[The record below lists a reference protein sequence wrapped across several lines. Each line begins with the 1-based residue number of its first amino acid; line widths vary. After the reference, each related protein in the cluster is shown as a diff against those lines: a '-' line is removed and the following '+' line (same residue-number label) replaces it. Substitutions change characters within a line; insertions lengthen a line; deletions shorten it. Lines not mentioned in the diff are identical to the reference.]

1 MLPITAHCRRIKMPR
16 RSTHR
21 SPARFLGRVI
31 GGAKPAPFPGFV
43 EPCCP
48 TERKLPP
55 SGADWLHEIKHDG
68 YRAQAQF
75 HDGAASVF
83 TRRGN
88 DWAARMPTIA
98 ASMRALPVNNII
110 LDGELV
116 AVDAKGNAVFY
127 ELPAAITTKPARVKA
142 RLIYYA
148 FDLLYLDGFD
158 LRGAVLADRK
168 RVLHALLGS
177 TTGLQLVRYV
187 DHIGDNGELVLEHA
201 CKLGLEGIVSKR
213 ADALYRSGRTTDWIK
228 TKCAAW
234 REANK
239 DRFEKM
245 GRAK

>member
-1 MLPITAHCRRIKMPR
+1 MTPR

-31 GGAKPAPFPGFV
+31 EGAKPAPFPGFV
-43 EPCCP
+43 EPCAP

-55 SGADWLHEIKHDG
+55 SGDDWLHEIKHDG

-75 HDGAASVF
+75 HDGAARVF

-88 DWAARMPTIA
+88 EWAARMPTIA
-98 ASMRALPVNNII
+98 ASVRALPVNNII

-127 ELPAAITTKPARVKA
+127 ELPAAITTKPTRVKA

-158 LRGAVLADRK
+158 LRGAALADRK
-168 RVLHALLGS
+168 RVLQALLDNTSGV
-177 TTGLQLVRYV
+177 QLIKYV
-187 DHIGDNGELVLEHA
+187 DHIKGGGDIVLQHA
-201 CKLGLEGIVSKR
+201 CKLNLEGIVSKH
-213 ADALYRSGRTTDWIK
+213 ADTAYRSGRCADWVK
-228 TKCAAW
+228 TKCPAW
-234 REANK
+234 RNANRG
-239 DRFEKM
+239 RFEKM
-245 GRAK
+245 GQS

>member
-1 MLPITAHCRRIKMPR
+1 MRKPR

-31 GGAKPAPFPGFV
+31 EGAKPAPFPGFV

-48 TERKLPP
+48 TLRKTPP
-55 SGADWLHEIKHDG
+55 SGEAWLHEIKHDG

-75 HDGAASVF
+75 NERADIY

-98 ASMRALPVNNII
+98 ASLAALPVNNVI

-116 AVDAKGNAVFY
+116 AVDARGRAVFY
-127 ELPAAITTKPARVKA
+127 ELPTAVTAQPARVKA

-158 LRGAVLADRK
+158 LRGASLIDRK
-168 RVLHALLGS
+168 RVLEALLDNVSGV
-177 TTGLQLVRYV
+177 QLITYV
-187 DHIGDNGELVLEHA
+187 DHIAGDGELVLEHV

-213 ADALYRSGRTTDWIK
+213 ADAPYRSGKRPEWIK
-228 TKCAAW
+228 TKCPAW
-234 REANK
+234 REANR

-245 GRAK
+245 EKYR